1 MQFTGHR
8 IFSYFKRDKEHRR
21 RNLSYQGN
29 RRGQYS
35 LLSFLLLQFFC
46 RFKKALT
53 DNYRTQNPGQWNTYD
68 ASLQKLN
75 KFLKIDVLDI
85 FTSWIGN
92 EIALIKPECAG
103 EQPMQTVI
111 LAIHSKD
118 IDYAQDQLNYLSE
131 QIRLRTPVKFRNI
144 NYNGYTINYLSLK
157 GFFRLFAGGLFD
169 RLEKP
174 YYTIIGD
181 YVLFSNSPAALTTT
195 IKNTF
200 SDKL

>member
-1 MQFTGHR
+1 
-8 IFSYFKRDKEHRR
+8 
-21 RNLSYQGN
+21 
-29 RRGQYS
+29 
-35 LLSFLLLQFFC
+35 
-46 RFKKALT
+46 
-53 DNYRTQNPGQWNTYD
+53 
-68 ASLQKLN
+68 
-75 KFLKIDVLDI
+75 
-85 FTSWIGN
+85 
-92 EIALIKPECAG
+92 
-103 EQPMQTVI
+103 MQTVI